1 MSNSLGVFNSSF
13 LSGSHFQFAILGYPN
28 LNFTVQGCNLPMI
41 QTNPKEVATS
51 AGFTHLAGDKL
62 EYETLKVNF
71 IVDESLNN
79 WMEIFTW
86 LRALAPTHMMDGQL
100 LNQYSNYPHP
110 LYSSG
115 TLFLLTNALNVNVTL
130 TYSNL
135 FPISLTGLQFS
146 TQDTEDRKLF
156 ATVTFAYD
164 FYDISVSDV
173 YNSQHVPNN
182 IIK

>member
-13 LSGSHFQFAILGYPN
+13 LSGSHFQFAILEYPN
-28 LNFTVQGCNLPMI
+28 LNFTVQSCNLPMI

-51 AGFTHLAGDKL
+51 TGFTHLAGDKL
-62 EYETLKVNF
+62 EYETLKISF

-79 WMEIFTW
+79 WMEIYAW
-86 LRALAPTHMMDGQL
+86 LRALAPTHMLDKQT

-115 TLFLLTNALNVNVTL
+115 TLFLLTNALSVNITL
-130 TYSNL
+130 TYAN
-135 FPISLTGLQFS
+135 LTGLQFT

-182 IIK
+182 IIR